1 MSEGSSG
8 ETGAAILRLAII
20 KSRQDPSNFF
30 RSFPESALKT
40 HLYMSGT
47 FYNTSRLNFVLQ
59 GEMGVA
65 AAWIISLET
74 QREHRSNYLVR
85 PSASPLQCGSSAF
98 ILRRVFVHLLTE
110 KIMSFLIVFP
120 FNI

>member
-1 MSEGSSG
+1 M
-8 ETGAAILRLAII
+8 
-20 KSRQDPSNFF
+20 KSRQDPSDFF

-40 HLYMSGT
+40 HLYMSGI

-59 GEMGVA
+59 GEVGVA

-85 PSASPLQCGSSAF
+85 PSASSITMWIISVHSAACF
-98 ILRRVFVHLLTE
+98 CSFCAYLLTE
-110 KIMSFLIVFP
+110 KIVSFLIVFP